1 MIQITN
7 KHECCGCGACQN
19 ICPQNCIKMCV
30 DAEGFSY
37 PQVDLNKCI
46 KCGKCKAVCPLCHV
60 PSVLTPPPHAFAAQ
74 SINQQIREKSA
85 SGGIFYEIAK
95 NIIEHKGVACGA
107 TYDINGMV
115 RHKIVDKVN
124 QLEALQGSKYVQSDL
139 NNCFQQI
146 NNLLAKQVKV
156 LFVGTPCQVAA
167 LKNYTKD
174 NADNLV
180 LVDLVCFG
188 VPSPLIYSMWRSF
201 LEKKYKKKIA
211 SVNFRDKS
219 YGYAAPN
226 VKILFADGK
235 AIEQTYPV
243 KSYMK
248 LFMSELNVRPSCYK
262 CQFKGVSRC
271 SDITLGD
278 CWSIKKFESSMD
290 DNIGTT
296 GVYIHTERGFAIL
309 EDIKS
314 SLTFREINL
323 NKAVSADGKK
333 RLFCAQEPNN
343 REEFYT
349 DIPNGYEKLIYKWAP
364 ETYREKLITFSKRAL
379 KKAPFFKSLLHW
391 YKHR

>member
-1 MIQITN
+1 
-7 KHECCGCGACQN
+7 
-19 ICPQNCIKMCV
+19 MCV

-201 LEKKYKKKIA
+201 LEKKYKKRLPQLTLEI
-211 SVNFRDKS
+211 
-219 YGYAAPN
+219 
-226 VKILFADGK
+226 K
-235 AIEQTYPV
+235 AMGMPHP
-243 KSYMK
+243 M
-248 LFMSELNVRPSCYK
+248 
-262 CQFKGVSRC
+262 
-271 SDITLGD
+271 
-278 CWSIKKFESSMD
+278 
-290 DNIGTT
+290 
-296 GVYIHTERGFAIL
+296 
-309 EDIKS
+309 
-314 SLTFREINL
+314 
-323 NKAVSADGKK
+323 
-333 RLFCAQEPNN
+333 
-343 REEFYT
+343 
-349 DIPNGYEKLIYKWAP
+349 
-364 ETYREKLITFSKRAL
+364 
-379 KKAPFFKSLLHW
+379 
-391 YKHR
+391 